1 MKALRLL
8 SSGESMLRL
17 RLLRARTREKS
28 CMRDLLLDHP
38 EPASGVRC
46 WAVERSG
53 CQVIASPLRGR
64 SGWEPGR
71 EPCLAGAEALWVP
84 GPPGRVRR
92 LPGIRWVPGWSAD
105 TRFASRLRCCHSLC
119 WECCGSRRQAGS
131 ELGELLD
138 RG

>member
-28 CMRDLLLDHP
+28 CMRDLLLGHHP

-53 CQVIASPLRGR
+53 WQVIASTLRGR
-64 SGWEPGR
+64 SGCELGRERCLPGR
-71 EPCLAGAEALWVP
+71 SCIAMGAWFHRDGYAGYQSFDGSWLA
-84 GPPGRVRR
+84 
-92 LPGIRWVPGWSAD
+92 
-105 TRFASRLRCCHSLC
+105 
-119 WECCGSRRQAGS
+119 
-131 ELGELLD
+131 
-138 RG
+138 